1 MSANRLL
8 ALSLLIFCHLWVL
21 EFSPVSTT
29 RSQEATSA
37 QAPATVPDV
46 SESQATT
53 EVETTRTDNQTKED
67 GRSDT
72 ETDAAAGEAAAP
84 NATAAPDNGTQDPES
99 GGLDEPNDPD
109 TSNTQSQTSEGVAQR
124 NVSVGL
130 LIVGIVAVLGMII
143 ILRLNAFLALIIAA
157 LIVSLGVGWLITG
170 DDAGSRMN
178 AVVQSFGSSA
188 GSIGIV
194 IAMAAII
201 GKCMLDSG
209 AADRIVRNS
218 VSFTGEKKASVGLMI
233 SGFILAIPVFF
244 DTVFY
249 LLVPLARSLY
259 RRTNR
264 NYLRYLMAIATGG
277 AITHTL
283 VPPTPGP
290 LLVGSILGVD
300 IGMMMWVG
308 TLVAIPSA
316 IVGLIYSVITDKLM
330 PIEMRPLGAGE
341 DKHAALPEDQL
352 PTFWVALLPVILP
365 VVMIGLGTLAG
376 TFADREDRAK
386 LEIADVTD
394 FSALAT
400 ELSENTFGTDSD
412 ETGIRK
418 TPADR
423 VIASSRLKAENRERL
438 LTVAVS
444 DQEKAD
450 VVSILNDVLLD
461 PNLYDESAFI
471 GVPLS
476 VTSKEKLGANQL
488 RMKPVDR
495 RRMNRSLLEDAYPEL
510 IEKHQ
515 WKSNR
520 RILADRLSLWGNPN
534 FALMLAAICAM
545 LTLKSVRKLSWR
557 SLGEDVEDSLMSGGV
572 IILIT
577 AAGGAFG
584 AMLQQTNISDT
595 IRDYFAGSSATGTS
609 LLLLAWGIAAVL
621 KVAQG
626 SSTVAMI
633 IGAGLMSA
641 IIGEAKP
648 EFHMVYV
655 ATAVGTG
662 SLMGSWMND
671 SGFWVFT
678 KMGGLTE
685 GESLKSWTPLLII
698 LSLVGLGVT
707 ILLSQSYPMQA
718 SV

>member
-1 MSANRLL
+1 MFSFTRM
-8 ALSLLIFCHLWVL
+8 LLICVL
-21 EFSPVSTT
+21 LSSISFDPMHAEPADAKTQEVAEQAAATNVDSATETT
-29 RSQEATSA
+29 ISDSA
-37 QAPATVPDV
+37 
-46 SESQATT
+46 EQATKQTTSRGDADPTKVASGEAALPSTSTGDT
-53 EVETTRTDNQTKED
+53 ES
-67 GRSDT
+67 GDT
-72 ETDAAAGEAAAP
+72 ETDGQITAPLSSEAK
-84 NATAAPDNGTQDPES
+84 
-99 GGLDEPNDPD
+99 
-109 TSNTQSQTSEGVAQR
+109 TSIT
-124 NVSVGL
+124 L
-130 LIVGIVAVLGMII
+130 LIIGITSVLGMII
-143 ILRLNAFLALIIAA
+143 LLRLNAFLALIISA
-157 LIVSLGVGWLITG
+157 LIVSLGVGWTQGL
-170 DDAGSRMN
+170 DAGSRMS

-188 GSIGIV
+188 GGIGIV

-218 VSFTGEKKASVGLMI
+218 VSLTGEKKASLGLMI

-259 RRTNR
+259 RRTNK

-300 IGMMMWVG
+300 IGTMMWVG

-330 PIEMRPLGAGE
+330 PIEMRPLGSKE
-341 DKHAALPEDQL
+341 DKHAALPEEDL
-352 PTFWVALLPVILP
+352 PRFWVAILPVLLPVL
-365 VVMIGLGTLAG
+365 MIGAGTLAS
-376 TFADREDRAK
+376 TFADREDLAQLRTEDVLSYPTLAAT
-386 LEIADVTD
+386 LE
-394 FSALAT
+394 AT
-400 ELSENTFGTDSD
+400 SIPTSGAAEDISESPASRILNSTRISD
-412 ETGIRK
+412 K
-418 TPADR
+418 DR
-423 VIASSRLKAENRERL
+423 VFLK
-438 LTVAVS
+438 TVAVS
-444 DQEKAD
+444 DAEKKAVID
-450 VVSILNDVLLD
+450 ILNEVLLD
-461 PNLYDESAFI
+461 PKFYSEEAFI
-471 GVPLS
+471 GIPLS
-476 VTSKEKLGANQL
+476 KVSKTKLNADQT

-495 RRMNRSLLEDAYPEL
+495 RRMNRSLLEDAYPQL
-510 IEKHQ
+510 INKHD
-515 WKSNR
+515 WNSNR
-520 RILADRLSLWGNPN
+520 RQLADRLSLWGNPN
-534 FALMLAAICAM
+534 FALMLAALCAM
-545 LTLKSVRKLSWR
+545 LTLKSVRKLTWK
-557 SLGEDVEDSLMSGGV
+557 SLGDDVEDSLMSGGV

-595 IRDYFAGSSATGTS
+595 IREYFSGATAAGTS
-609 LLLLAWGIAAVL
+609 LLLLGWGIAAVL

-633 IGAGLMSA
+633 IGAGMMSA

-648 EFHMVYV
+648 EFNMVYI

-685 GESLKSWTPLLII
+685 AESLKSWTPLLII

-707 ILLSQSYPMQA
+707 ILLSQSVPMVA
-718 SV
+718 SS